1 MLCLLSIKSK
11 FPCNYYFIYLFFKFL
26 GKFVLDMNFVKIE
39 DKGIR
44 EEFAAGRGCRSRGYY
59 KHDGDHGCMK
69 MCCQDQDFPI
79 YVRISTQ

>member
-1 MLCLLSIKSK
+1 
-11 FPCNYYFIYLFFKFL
+11 
-26 GKFVLDMNFVKIE
+26 MNFVKIE
-39 DKGIR
+39 EKGLR